1 MQLSTWQSLALAA
14 ASLAGTSSVQAAQWE
29 HDAAL
34 LYYGESDERVQAG
47 SIKYQGKRGADE
59 DDKFTVTAGV
69 DALTGASP
77 LGVAP
82 SYNAQTMT
90 SPSGKTIQIPAGQ
103 LPLDDSFKD
112 VRVSGALQWDKG
124 INEQW
129 RHNSGVTFSK
139 EYDYLHTG
147 VNSTL
152 SRNVNN
158 KNTTLSAGVAL
169 GYDQVQAIEGKPV
182 PLALAGSARAGDGT
196 KKNAEVMLGVT
207 QVLSKR
213 AIAQL
218 NYSYSQA
225 SGYLNDPYKYISI
238 TTPAGVVS
246 ENRYE
251 ARPDTRKGHTVYA
264 ALKYKANDKTTL
276 TSSVRLQQNDWGTD
290 SFTAEQAV
298 RFDLGNERSI
308 EPSVRFYHQ
317 KAADFYKPQLLTT
330 EALPHYASADYRLAE
345 FNAYTVGA
353 TYRWKGSKDKE
364 WRVTGEYYKQKP
376 KSVALTA
383 GQAGLNANPGFEAV
397 MVSLGVKF

>member
-1 MQLSTWQSLALAA
+1 MQLNRWQSLALAA
-14 ASLAGTSSVQAAQWE
+14 ATLAGTSSAQAQQWE

-34 LYYGESDERVQAG
+34 LYYGESDERVQTG
-47 SIKYQGKRGADE
+47 SVKYQGKRENDE
-59 DDKFTVTAGV
+59 GDKFTVTAGV

-82 SYNAQTMT
+82 SYNAQTLT
-90 SPSGKTIQIPAGQ
+90 SPSGNTINIPAGK

-139 EYDYLHTG
+139 EYDYVHTG
-147 VNSTL
+147 INSTL
-152 SRNVNN
+152 NRNLNN
-158 KNTTLSAGVAL
+158 KNTTLSAGLAL
-169 GYDQVQAIEGKPV
+169 GYDQVQAIEGKPQ
-182 PLALAGSARAGDGT
+182 PLALADSTREGDGT

-213 AIAQL
+213 AVAQL
-218 NYSYSQA
+218 NYSYSQV
-225 SGYLNDPYKYISI
+225 SGYLNDPYKYISV

-251 ARPDTRKGHTVYA
+251 SRPDTRQGHTLYG

-276 TSSVRLQQNDWGTD
+276 TSSLRWHNNDWGTD
-290 SFTAEQAV
+290 SLTAEQAV
-298 RFDLGNERSI
+298 RFELGNNRSI

-317 KAADFYKPQLLTT
+317 QAADFYQPQLLTT
-330 EALPHYASADYRLAE
+330 EALPAYVSADYRLAK
-345 FNAYTVGA
+345 FTAYTVGA
-353 TYRWKGSKDKE
+353 TYRWQGSKDKE
-364 WRVTGEYYKQKP
+364 WRITGEYYQQKP
-376 KSVALTA
+376 NNTQLTT